1 MSDNSDAPTTIPSLP
16 PRRTSRRGAVIG
28 AAVIALVVG
37 GGAGFATGRATAS
50 NDAAA
55 GQQLTTVKI
64 GVTDADQGYWPVF
77 KKLARQHGINLQTV
91 NFQDYTQA
99 NPAVAQGQLDLNLFQ
114 HLVFLA
120 SYNEQAHQNLTP
132 IGSTYVVP
140 LSLYSSKY
148 KKLQQIPAG
157 GTIAIP
163 NDPTNQARALLV
175 LQAAGLVTLKNG
187 GNILATPA
195 DIVRSRSKVT
205 VTPVDA
211 AQTVT
216 SLSSTAGAVVNN
228 NFALDG
234 HLDPTKALYSDNP
247 RSATAEPYINVIVAR
262 AADKNNPTYAEVVKL
277 YQDPRV
283 QKLVVAESKGT
294 SVPVKK
300 SAAQLQQILSGLQ
313 KTVSTQ

>member
-1 MSDNSDAPTTIPSLP
+1 MTRPHRLVRRMPDRSARQARQFPHHRAMRHHASHGSSTAGRLPIASDPEETMSDNSDAPTTIPSLP

-148 KKLQQIPAG
+148 QKLKQIPAG

-163 NDPTNQARALLV
+163 NDPT
-175 LQAAGLVTLKNG
+175 
-187 GNILATPA
+187 
-195 DIVRSRSKVT
+195 
-205 VTPVDA
+205 
-211 AQTVT
+211 
-216 SLSSTAGAVVNN
+216 
-228 NFALDG
+228 
-234 HLDPTKALYSDNP
+234 
-247 RSATAEPYINVIVAR
+247 
-262 AADKNNPTYAEVVKL
+262 
-277 YQDPRV
+277 
-283 QKLVVAESKGT
+283 
-294 SVPVKK
+294 
-300 SAAQLQQILSGLQ
+300 
-313 KTVSTQ
+313 